1 MTLADLTP
9 ALTRFENAVAE
20 VDITTALTVVEEAL
34 AGGADPIALLTEVVV
49 TAQRAVGDRW
59 QRGEWSVAKEHAAT
73 AVATAATEAVTRQ
86 VRRLPITRGRV
97 IVACA
102 EREWHALPAMIVDC
116 ALRSDGWDTTLLGAS
131 TPALRL
137 SQYLQDLGPD
147 ALAVSCSMLG
157 SLPTARRFIEAATA
171 AGIPVLVGGPAFGA
185 DDLRARSLGATAW
198 APDARG
204 AIDALRSI
212 PPVVSPVAPLP
223 DGPVTEQAALELAHT
238 ELVTA
243 ITATWPGDD
252 HAWDPGGEL
261 SRDCVGLLLHAL
273 WAALL
278 TADPRA
284 ISETVW
290 WISTLL
296 DGRGAPPDLHNALR
310 PAMAQALR
318 DYPLAGTLL
327 TATWPT

>member
-1 MTLADLTP
+1 MTLTDLTP

-20 VDITTALTVVEEAL
+20 VDITTALAVVEEAL
-34 AGGADPIALLTEVVV
+34 AAGADPVTLLTEVVV
-49 TAQRAVGDRW
+49 AAQRAVGDRW
-59 QRGEWSVAKEHAAT
+59 QRGEWSVAREHAAT

-86 VRRLPITRGRV
+86 VRRLPVTRGRV
-97 IVACA
+97 VVACA
-102 EREWHALPAMIVDC
+102 EREWHALPAMIIDC

-185 DDLRARSLGATAW
+185 DDLRAQSLGATAW
-198 APDARG
+198 APDAAG
-204 AIDALRSI
+204 AIQALRTI
-212 PPVVSPVAPLP
+212 PPVVAPAVPLP
-223 DGPVTEQAALELAHT
+223 DGPVTEQAALDLAHT
-238 ELVTA
+238 ELLTT
-243 ITATWPGDD
+243 ITSDWPGDAFAD
-252 HAWDPGGEL
+252 VDLA
-261 SRDCVGLLLHAL
+261 RDCVDLLLHAI

-290 WISTLL
+290 WISELL
-296 DGRGAPPDLHNALR
+296 NSRGAPPHLPNALHTTMTR
-310 PAMAQALR
+310 ALR
-318 DYPLAGTLL
+318 DYPLAGALL
-327 TATWPT
+327 TTAWPS